1 MGFLFG
7 KSKTNINAFKCY
19 FSLDTGSFG
28 WSLQCLQTFL
38 KDVAKSATFQEAVFI
53 GFHLTVCI
61 FCDDTL
67 FPPKRNG
74 VSKCAIFSAHDWLH
88 IYILCK
94 WLLIRLLVLHL
105 QIFNLNKKWH
115 MAGINFEFDNDIHPL
130 TKYVNSS
137 HYPFAVHVLN
147 YVS

>member
-1 MGFLFG
+1 MLF
-7 KSKTNINAFKCY
+7 

-28 WSLQCLQTFL
+28 WSLQSLQTFL

-53 GFHLTVCI
+53 GFTSLCI

-88 IYILCK
+88 LHFVQMV
-94 WLLIRLLVLHL
+94 LIRLVLTTFTNL
-105 QIFNLNKKWH
+105 QFKQK
-115 MAGINFEFDNDIHPL
+115 MAYGWYKF
-130 TKYVNSS
+130 
-137 HYPFAVHVLN
+137 
-147 YVS
+147 

>member
-1 MGFLFG
+1 MLFLSGF
-7 KSKTNINAFKCY
+7 T
-19 FSLDTGSFG
+19 SLCT
-28 WSLQCLQTFL
+28 
-38 KDVAKSATFQEAVFI
+38 
-53 GFHLTVCI
+53 

-88 IYILCK
+88 LHFVQMV
-94 WLLIRLLVLHL
+94 LIRLLALHL

-137 HYPFAVHVLN
+137 HNPFAVHVLN